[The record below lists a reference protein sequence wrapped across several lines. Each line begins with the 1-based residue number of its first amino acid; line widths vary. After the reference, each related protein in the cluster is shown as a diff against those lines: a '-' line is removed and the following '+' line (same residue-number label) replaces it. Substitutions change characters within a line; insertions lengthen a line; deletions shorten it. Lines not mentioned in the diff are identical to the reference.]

1 MNKENRK
8 LTTILAMDVVSYS
21 SKMAEDDVGTLKL
34 LSERRQIIE
43 KFSKSHGGRIFNT
56 AGDAFM
62 IDFSSPVEAVNA
74 AIKIQKEIFQLNKNL
89 SKEKNLEFRVGIN
102 MGDVIIEGEN
112 LFGDGVNIAARLEAI
127 APPGRICIS
136 GSVHSLLSNNVQKN
150 IYSKG
155 KQKLKNIKNPVSAFF
170 IETIDGSNVAKDFKV
185 SNARLEKYK
194 LLGAGGLV
202 ACLIVGLFLF
212 LFDGKEEI
220 NVKLNSIAI
229 SPITTG
235 SKEQEKI
242 NLAAGLTQDIAAS
255 LTRASKKL
263 NIIQLNKCEEDI
275 SNISKNTGAKYL
287 INGDIKE
294 AGNNIRVTVNLVD
307 TENLDTV
314 WSDRFDKTFE
324 IDNLFKLQDEIVTN
338 IIDAL
343 VGNGD
348 ILARDVS
355 KIGLTATSQNLDS
368 YACLNFARV
377 QFFASFT
384 FEHYNKAL
392 ECLKK
397 SVVDDPQYAEAWQY
411 YMVSSWLGIFNIWS
425 S

>member
-1 MNKENRK
+1 ME
-8 LTTILAMDVVSYS
+8 IL
-21 SKMAEDDVGTLKL
+21 
-34 LSERRQIIE
+34 
-43 KFSKSHGGRIFNT
+43 
-56 AGDAFM
+56 
-62 IDFSSPVEAVNA
+62 
-74 AIKIQKEIFQLNKNL
+74 
-89 SKEKNLEFRVGIN
+89 
-102 MGDVIIEGEN
+102 
-112 LFGDGVNIAARLEAI
+112 
-127 APPGRICIS
+127 
-136 GSVHSLLSNNVQKN
+136 
-150 IYSKG
+150 
-155 KQKLKNIKNPVSAFF
+155 
-170 IETIDGSNVAKDFKV
+170 
-185 SNARLEKYK
+185 
-194 LLGAGGLV
+194 
-202 ACLIVGLFLF
+202 
-212 LFDGKEEI
+212 
-220 NVKLNSIAI
+220 
-229 SPITTG
+229 
-235 SKEQEKI
+235 
-242 NLAAGLTQDIAAS
+242 
-255 LTRASKKL
+255 
-263 NIIQLNKCEEDI
+263 
-275 SNISKNTGAKYL
+275 
-287 INGDIKE
+287 KE

-411 YMVSSWLGIFNIWS
+411 YGFLLGWGYSIYGVHEKDILTKALEAVQKAIALDSDYAMAYRSKAEIEFYLGNFEQMLKDGEGFRIIP
-425 S
+425 